1 MEKEDLIIPNDKKT
15 NPLVDP
21 DIQSTAGETEKEEKP
36 LSFYESRIKPYL
48 LYALQFMVTITIYGI
63 IITFALSTL
72 TSLQFNIKV
81 ILAIGITFYFIK
93 EELPRIINKSLPKP
107 PAYKVL

>member
-1 MEKEDLIIPNDKKT
+1 MEKEDLIIPNDKKSKKEE
-15 NPLVDP
+15 NND
-21 DIQSTAGETEKEEKP
+21 EEEEKP

-63 IITFALSTL
+63 IITFTLSTL